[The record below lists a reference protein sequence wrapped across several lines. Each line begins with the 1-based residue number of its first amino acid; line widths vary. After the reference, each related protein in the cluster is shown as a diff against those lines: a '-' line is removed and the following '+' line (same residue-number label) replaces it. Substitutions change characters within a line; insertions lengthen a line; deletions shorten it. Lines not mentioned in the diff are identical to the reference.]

1 MVLFGKEGGR
11 GKFLVGPKHFPPGP
25 PKTCLSKME
34 RKHGGRSLMPN
45 NVFSSMSHKMKSL
58 TLCLDWWILERM
70 EKFEKKIGEKMRK
83 GVVW

>member
-1 MVLFGKEGGR
+1 MTFFYEIADDNAFTMLISR
-11 GKFLVGPKHFPPGP
+11 L
-25 PKTCLSKME
+25 
-34 RKHGGRSLMPN
+34 RKWSLMPN